1 LTIHKAWAVTNEKIA
16 VFAAEFVLSK
26 RRALYR
32 SMIDPSPVS
41 SMVAAFARVF
51 FDTTQGMRSRALLG
65 VLGSVVVFSGFLAYK
80 TAHGVA
86 AADEAPSGMVWE
98 RHGEWHLNGS
108 PAVLRLGEAMP
119 PGGLLTAGAES
130 PSHSMTVLLPD
141 GQRMLCECYEAK
153 SCSQGFRVPAITPRP
168 SPAVWEMFVAVRNV
182 LLLRPASAEAPF
194 TTPTG
199 RAAKAGNVEM
209 VAAMTPQGEVSIA
222 PALRVL
228 PSGQYSLSVAN
239 DGSQAPAA
247 SRPTT
252 QPLSWTA
259 GQKAAP
265 VRLPEPGVYRI
276 RVTDQTYVPRLEIEV
291 LTATS
296 DSLAA
301 EAAGLKQV
309 RETIMGWNQTR
320 GGWSM
325 HDFLRVYLQARGKE
339 NR

>member
-1 LTIHKAWAVTNEKIA
+1 
-16 VFAAEFVLSK
+16 
-26 RRALYR
+26 
-32 SMIDPSPVS
+32 
-41 SMVAAFARVF
+41 MVAPFALVF
-51 FDTTQGMRSRALLG
+51 FGTTQGMRFRALLF
-65 VLGSVVVFSGFLAYK
+65 VLGSVIIFGTFLAY
-80 TAHGVA
+80 
-86 AADEAPSGMVWE
+86 ADEAPSGMVWE

-108 PAVLRLGEAMP
+108 SAVLRLGESIP

-141 GQRMLCECYEAK
+141 GQRMLCECYEAQ

-194 TTPTG
+194 AAETG

-209 VAAMTPQGEVSIA
+209 VAAMSPQGEVSIA

-239 DGSQAPAA
+239 DGSRTTAS
-247 SRPTT
+247 SRPAR

-259 GQKAAP
+259 GQNAAA
-265 VRLPEPGVYRI
+265 VRLPGPGLYRI
-276 RVTDQTYVPRLEIEV
+276 RVTDQTFVPRMEIEV
-291 LTATS
+291 LATTAA
-296 DSLAA
+296 SLPAK
-301 EAAGLKQV
+301 AAGLKQA
-309 RETIMGWNQTR
+309 RETIMGWNETR

-325 HDFLRVYLQARGKE
+325 HDFLRVYLQAREKE
-339 NR
+339 NQ